1 MKKTLITKLMAM
13 TMAAAMAVGGAAV
26 AAPMTVHA
34 AEGDPDP
41 RADIN
46 DGCAHS
52 DKLSGHQ
59 SGGEMFYDTSDSG
72 SSGSTSSGSGS
83 SSSGSSDSGSS
94 GSDWTRYEDNDP
106 GYWVSDSSGDSGSAP
121 AETYD
126 YGTDSNA
133 GAYDSIYSSGAE
145 NDLGQSSAGELVRVG
160 ATVTLPGYETWR
172 QVTRPSTYTV
182 MHMGV
187 EQYTLQLQDADG
199 QPASFAGVGMY
210 KAEDGKWYINV
221 VTADGVDTTGY
232 TIITW
237 KGSAAYLTRLGIS
250 GVMLNGTAVVDA
262 EAVAA
267 AQ

>member
-13 TMAAAMAVGGAAV
+13 TMAAALAVGGAAV

-34 AEGDPDP
+34 GYND
-41 RADIN
+41 DID
-46 DGCAHS
+46 DGCARDHGE
-52 DKLSGHQ
+52 KGHQ

-72 SSGSTSSGSGS
+72 SSSNSGSTSSGSS
-83 SSSGSSDSGSS
+83 SSSSSDSGSS

-182 MHMGV
+182 QHMGI

-232 TIITW
+232 TIVTW

>member
-13 TMAAAMAVGGAAV
+13 TMAAALAVGGVAV

-34 AEGDPDP
+34 GYND
-41 RADIN
+41 DIN
-46 DGCAHS
+46 DGCARDHGER
-52 DKLSGHQ
+52 GHQ
-59 SGGEMFYDTSDSG
+59 SEIVIQPTPGSG
-72 SSGSTSSGSGS
+72 SSSDSGSTSSGSGS

-199 QPASFAGVGMY
+199 QPADFAGVGMY

-232 TIITW
+232 TIVTW

>member
-13 TMAAAMAVGGAAV
+13 TMAAALAVGGVTV

-34 AEGDPDP
+34 SGDP
-41 RADIN
+41 RADID
-46 DGCAHS
+46 DGCAHGE
-52 DKLSGHQ
+52 KEQGHQ
-59 SGGEMFYDTSDSG
+59 SEIVIQPTPGSG
-72 SSGSTSSGSGS
+72 SSSNSGSTSSGS

-232 TIITW
+232 TIVTW